1 MNARI
6 DEIVAEIKK
15 AKEDA
20 DNLKAWD
27 FDAEQNPETY
37 ILQGYIDVEDGVAFR
52 TMVDAANCFGRTYN
66 PKSIWRAAVKHP
78 KETDK
83 ILWFPKL
90 YTNDEW
96 ENAISN
102 DESIITEKNLD
113 TEEAEGHITEAKSEK
128 NAQTTRIV
136 FARVRSPLG
145 DVMYRFKGEYKLNV
159 ERTNFE
165 NGVIYER
172 VSKRVTTYRA

>member
-1 MNARI
+1 MNTRI
-6 DEIVAEIKK
+6 DKIVAEIRK

-20 DNLKAWD
+20 NNFKAWD

-52 TMVDAANCFGRTYN
+52 TIVDAANCFGCTYEGMQ
-66 PKSIWRAAVKHP
+66 RAAVKHP
-78 KETDK
+78 KEANK

-102 DESIITEKNLD
+102 DENTITEKSLN
-113 TEEAEGHITEAKSEK
+113 TEKAEEHIIKAKSEK